1 MIYQQSLTLFL
12 WNVAPVVVVATSC
25 SGGSSTALKGL
36 DISDITHFSVHLKSS
51 SMSQLIN
58 GTKIYLQKL
67 LKYFNGTTASV
78 SWRASYYFYLILKRF
93 TCCCFFVIYRIIIII
108 NFISRITCFIC
119 IIIPHDIDDVNLLV
133 S

>member
-1 MIYQQSLTLFL
+1 MICQQSLTLFL
-12 WNVAPVVVVATSC
+12 WNVPPVVVVATSC
-25 SGGSSTALKGL
+25 SGGSPTALKGL
-36 DISDITHFSVHLKSS
+36 DISDITQFFIHLKSS

-58 GTKIYLQKL
+58 GKKIYLQKL

-93 TCCCFFVIYRIIIII
+93 TCCCFFTYCIIIII
-108 NFISRITCFIC
+108 NFISRIICFIC
-119 IIIPHDIDDVNLLV
+119 IIIPHVIDDVILLV